1 MAKLKVVQ
9 DAEVAGQGVSQDD
22 LLGLVGYNLKRAYML
37 IHGDFRTTLEAF
49 NVSQRTFS
57 VLSVV
62 VENPD
67 ISQSDVARALGIER
81 SGTVVIVDELENR
94 DMIERNKVPGDRR
107 AYALRVTE
115 VGLAAYRE
123 AMTIVKDHEDKMLS
137 DFSSEERI
145 VLRGLLRRIHGV
157 SLTEE

>member
-1 MAKLKVVQ
+1 MAKLKIVQ
-9 DAEVAGQGVSQDD
+9 EANEAGSGVSQND

-37 IHGDFRTTLEAF
+37 IHGDFRATLEAL

-107 AYALRVTE
+107 AYALRVTK
-115 VGLAAYRE
+115 VGQAAYRE
-123 AMTIVKDHEDKMLS
+123 ALAIVQAHEDTFLS
-137 DFSSEERI
+137 NFSEKERT
-145 VLRGLLRRIHGV
+145 VLRELLSRIHGV

>member
-1 MAKLKVVQ
+1 MAKLKIVEAAQ
-9 DAEVAGQGVSQDD
+9 EAGSGVSQND
-22 LLGLVGYNLKRAYML
+22 LLSLVGYNLKRAYML
-37 IHGDFRTTLEAF
+37 IHGDFRTTLEAL

-81 SGTVVIVDELENR
+81 SGTVVIVDELESR

-107 AYALRVTE
+107 AYALRATDA
-115 VGLAAYRE
+115 GQLAYSE
-123 AMTIVKDHEDKMLS
+123 AMAIVREHEDNMLS
-137 DFSSEERI
+137 DFSEEERI